1 MVDLLYSDLETLR
14 GESVKTVAITGG
26 AGGIGAAI
34 CRRFQQDGYR
44 VIIGYRTSREKAET
58 LSRELGGTALEVDVR
73 SAESVEKF
81 AEKAGRVDVLVH
93 NAGIAQQKLFTDIT
107 EAEWD
112 EMFAVHV
119 KGAYLLCR
127 AFLPQMIREKSGS
140 VVNIASM
147 WGQVGAS
154 CEVHYSAAK
163 AALIGMTR
171 ALAKEVGPSGIRVN
185 CVSPGVI
192 ETDMMA
198 TFSEADK
205 QSLAE
210 ETPLGRLGTPQDVAE
225 AVFYAANA
233 EFLTGQVIAPN
244 GGFVI

>member
-1 MVDLLYSDLETLR
+1 MVDLLYSDLETVR

-26 AGGIGAAI
+26 AGGIGSAI
-34 CRRFQQDGYR
+34 CRRFQQGGYR
-44 VIIGYRTSREKAET
+44 VIIGYRTNREKAMQ
-58 LSRELGGTALEVDVR
+58 LAQELGGAALEVDVR
-73 SAESVEKF
+73 SADSVKQF
-81 AEKAGRVDVLVH
+81 AEKAGRVDVLIH
-93 NAGIAQQKLFTDIT
+93 NAGIAQQKLFTDIS

-112 EMFAVHV
+112 EMFAVHA
-119 KGAYLLCR
+119 KGAFLLCR

-140 VVNIASM
+140 IVNIASM

-192 ETDMMA
+192 ETDMMQA
-198 TFSEADK
+198 FSEEDK
-205 QSLAE
+205 QNLAE
-210 ETPLGRLGTPQDVAE
+210 ETPLGRLGTPFDVAE

-233 EFLTGQVIAPN
+233 TFLTGQVIAPN